1 MAVALIHDPQVI
13 LFDEPTVSVDPQSR
27 NHIFESIERLEAEGR
42 TVIYTTHY
50 MEEAQ
55 RLCDRIGIMDAG
67 EILALDTVD
76 GLLQKHGG
84 QSAVLGA
91 LEDPAFSECPG
102 LQQDGQFEFRSA
114 TPLQEVMKLH
124 DRGASFRTLQI
135 REPDLES
142 VFLALTGRSLR
153 DD

>member
-76 GLLQKHGG
+76 GLYPPKCTMGCG
-84 QSAVLGA
+84 SKTA
-91 LEDPAFSECPG
+91 G
-102 LQQDGQFEFRSA
+102 L
-114 TPLQEVMKLH
+114 
-124 DRGASFRTLQI
+124 SFVVSML
-135 REPDLES
+135 L
-142 VFLALTGRSLR
+142 
-153 DD
+153 